1 MRDFDWTA
9 LLEKRLDAPYKPAPE
24 TDNFDK
30 AQANNEGGWKNDDE
44 ALLLENVALL
54 QQLETQK

>member
-9 LLEKRLDAPYKPAPE
+9 LLEKRLEAPYKPSKE

-44 ALLLENVALL
+44 TAL
-54 QQLETQK
+54 

>member
-9 LLEKRLDAPYKPAPE
+9 LLEKRLEAPYKPSKE

-30 AQANNEGGWKNDDE
+30 AQANNEGGWKKDDE
-44 ALLLENVALL
+44 TALEDNTLLLQSE
-54 QQLETQK
+54 EI